1 MIKQDIRWQQRFSNY
16 RKALAKLIQAV
27 DLLSVQIER
36 DESVAELLQEGLI
49 QRFEYTHELAWKV
62 MKDYA
67 EYQGYTD
74 VRGSRD
80 AIRKALEMNLIDDRR
95 WMETIEDRNLTVHN
109 YDNEVAAEIYENIMH
124 VYCPLYVSIG
134 QKMQSLIEP
143 TLFDLLYVWN
153 DRRRTQSFVFSI
165 CPSKGNRA
173 SYSVWFPCK
182 RNA

>member
-1 MIKQDIRWQQRFSNY
+1 MAQQTIRWQQRFNNY
-16 RKALAKLIQAV
+16 RKALAKLTQAV
-27 DLLSVQIER
+27 ERLSSQINHEEAV
-36 DESVAELLQEGLI
+36 DELLQEGLI

-80 AIRKALEMNLIDDRR
+80 AIRKALEMGLIDDKR

-109 YDNEVAAEIYENIMH
+109 YDNEVATEIYENIMQAYH
-124 VYCPLYVSIG
+124 PLFVAFG

-143 TLFDLLYVWN
+143 TLFD
-153 DRRRTQSFVFSI
+153 
-165 CPSKGNRA
+165 
-173 SYSVWFPCK
+173 
-182 RNA
+182 